1 MTLAT
6 QPGVADAAL
15 LRRLYDGKLL
25 PDQLIDVFRRGET
38 LFPTRIV
45 SRGAGPVRPL
55 AAADK
60 RIEDLAFE
68 SGGRAV
74 DLNDYVS
81 RNRVV
86 GLLVLK
92 AGRVALEYYGAGVTE
107 RTSWMSMSMAKSVAT
122 TLVGAAI
129 HEGLIGGLDD
139 RVSDYVAPLRQG
151 AYAATTVRD
160 LIQMT
165 SGADWN
171 EAYEDAGSDRRRML
185 DLQIGQQPGEIL
197 RYVGGR
203 AMAAEPGQRWN
214 YSTGETHVVGALLKA
229 ATGRFLADYLSET
242 LWSRLGMEADA
253 AWWLE
258 SPGGLEVAGS
268 GLNATLRDYGRFG
281 LFVMGGGVID
291 GRRILPEGWVEAAG
305 AARDVGGE
313 RVDYGFMWWPVP
325 APAGAPW
332 PDGFRASGIFGQ
344 YIYVN
349 PAEQVVVVV
358 WSARSKPKG
367 AEAIPDNDLF
377 NAVAEALR

>member
-1 MTLAT
+1 MAR
-6 QPGVADAAL
+6 PGVADAAL
-15 LRRLYDGKLL
+15 LRRLYDGKLF
-25 PDQLIDVFRRGET
+25 PDQLIEAFRSGDA
-38 LFPTRIV
+38 LFPTRVV
-45 SRGAGPVRPL
+45 SRGPGPARLLPR
-55 AAADK
+55 AAAQ
-60 RIEDLAFE
+60 IGDLAFE
-68 SGGRAV
+68 AGGRRV

-86 GLLVLK
+86 GLLALK
-92 AGRVALEYYGAGVTE
+92 GGQIALEHYGAGNTE
-107 RTSWMSMSMAKSVAT
+107 RTCWMSMSMAKSVAT

-129 HEGLIGGLDD
+129 HQGLIGGLDD
-139 RVSDYVAPLRQG
+139 RVSDYVEPLRQG
-151 AYAATTVRD
+151 AYATTTVRD

-165 SGADWN
+165 SGAVWN

-197 RYVGGR
+197 RYVGAR
-203 AMAAEPGQRWN
+203 ALAAAPGHRWN
-214 YSTGETHVVGALLKA
+214 YSTGETHVVGALLRA

-242 LWSRLGMEADA
+242 LWSPLGMEADA

-281 LFVMGGGVID
+281 LFVMGGGIID

-305 AARDVGGE
+305 APREVGGE
-313 RVDYGFMWWPVP
+313 KVDYGFMWWPVP

-332 PDGFRASGIFGQ
+332 RDGFRASGIFGQ

-377 NAVAEALR
+377 NAVVEALR